1 MKSESVSKPLKAF
14 YEDYYGAGYTTDG
27 SLDLRWLDSF
37 DKARNIRSL
46 CDTVPHISILDIGC
60 GDGAVL
66 KRLSDEEFGRQFY
79 GLEISRTGLAL
90 TEKRAIK
97 NLVECKLYD
106 GYTIPYGNDQF
117 DLAVLSHVVEHLEH
131 PRILLREA
139 GRVAAHVFLEVP
151 LEDNYR
157 QKRNYV
163 SADDAEGHINP
174 YSFKTARWLVQTSG
188 FEIVRQ
194 IITIPSF
201 EVYHRKRGAKM
212 FFLYPPFKL
221 AGRLVPSIA
230 TKILTYH
237 CAILCRRVLLPSR
250 ARANV
255 QSSRCGSSS
264 RSN

>member
-1 MKSESVSKPLKAF
+1 MRSESVSKPLKAF
-14 YEDYYGAGYTTDG
+14 YDDYYGAAYTTDG
-27 SLDLRWLDSF
+27 RFDLRWLDSF
-37 DKARNIRSL
+37 DKVRNIRSL
-46 CDTVPHISILDIGC
+46 CDTVPHASILDIGC

-90 TEKRAIK
+90 TEKRAIN

-106 GYTIPYGNDQF
+106 GYTIPYGDDQF

-131 PRILLREA
+131 PRVLLREA
-139 GRVAAHVFLEVP
+139 GRVAARVFLEVP

-157 QKRNYV
+157 QKWNYV
-163 SADDAEGHINP
+163 ANDARGHINL
-174 YSFKTARWLVQTSG
+174 YSSKSARWLVQTSG

-194 IITIPSF
+194 VITIPSF
-201 EVYHRKRGAKM
+201 EVLHRRTGAKL

-221 AGRLVPSIA
+221 AGQLVPSIA

-237 CAILCRRVLLPSR
+237 CAILCRRALLPSR
-250 ARANV
+250 ARAGV